1 MHLHHLALRT
11 RDLPRLRAFYEGL
24 LGLVVVRESA
34 GRSVWLEA
42 GAAVVMLEAAE
53 AGEPEITAGSREL
66 VAFAIAPGERAAW
79 EARLAGAGVAV
90 EARTDHTLYF
100 RDPEGR
106 RVGVS
111 SYPLVHSRE

>member
-1 MHLHHLALRT
+1 MRLHHLALRT
-11 RDLPRLRAFYEGL
+11 RDLPRLRAFYEDL
-24 LGLVVVRESA
+24 LGLRACREA
-34 GRSVWLEA
+34 PGRRVWLEA
-42 GAAVVMLEAAE
+42 GGAVVMLEAAD
-53 AGEPEITAGSREL
+53 AGEPEIPADSREF
-66 VAFAIAPGERAAW
+66 VAFAIEPGARAAW

-100 RDPEGR
+100 RDPDGR